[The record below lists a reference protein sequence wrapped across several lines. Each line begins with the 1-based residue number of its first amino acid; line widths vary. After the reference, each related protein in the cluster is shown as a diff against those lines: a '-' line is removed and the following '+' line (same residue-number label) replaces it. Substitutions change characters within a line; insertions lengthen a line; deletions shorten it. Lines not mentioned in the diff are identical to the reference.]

1 MGKHRLPVS
10 ERDSDGETCSTR
22 SLSANATEM
31 RCWGGSVLAGGVCC
45 ILKDEVFLVSTTS
58 PSRNFEAKN
67 APEKS
72 VRVSGKISESMSDG
86 E

>member
-1 MGKHRLPVS
+1 M
-10 ERDSDGETCSTR
+10 
-22 SLSANATEM
+22 
-31 RCWGGSVLAGGVCC
+31 LAGGVCC